1 MRHLLDI
8 NVLIALMDE
17 AHAFHH
23 RAHAWWE
30 VEVRPWASCPL
41 TENGL
46 IRIMASSSYS
56 KTTCF
61 AVHDIASRLSHFA
74 GHSDHVFWP
83 DSLSLLDDRTF
94 QHASILSSKH
104 LTDLYLLAL
113 AVENKGRL
121 VTFDQHIP
129 LSSVTT
135 AGVGH
140 LEVI

>member
-1 MRHLLDI
+1 MRYLLDI
-8 NVLIALMDE
+8 NVLIALMDA

-23 RAHAWWE
+23 RAHLWWGAE
-30 VEVRPWASCPL
+30 GRPWASCPL

-46 IRIMASSSYS
+46 VRIMASGGYS
-56 KTTCF
+56 KTACF
-61 AVHDIASRLSHFA
+61 TVHDIASRLAHFT

-83 DSLSLLDDRTF
+83 DSLSFLDDRTF
-94 QHASILSSKH
+94 QHASILSSRH
-104 LTDLYLLAL
+104 ITDLYLLAL

-135 AGVGH
+135 AGASH